1 MFRSFR
7 APPTAIA
14 SLGVSLGALMVVEL
28 VCGSVVFLSGVF
40 EVKAAPQTTAT
51 VHQTKSD
58 RLVIPKGAACSALGW
73 PHYEQSCQFDM
84 RRRADDMR
92 AIRVIALR

>member
-7 APPTAIA
+7 APSAIA
-14 SLGVSLGALMVVEL
+14 SLGMSLGALMVVAL
-28 VCGSVVFLSGVF
+28 VGGSVVFLSGVL

-58 RLVIPKGAACSALGW
+58 RLVIAKGTACSALGW
-73 PHYEQSCQFDM
+73 PHYERGCQFDM
-84 RRRADDMR
+84 RLPANDMR
-92 AIRVIALR
+92 TVRVIALR